1 MKVELEL
8 TDMAGKVLL
17 RLESPFGLTA
27 LPNAGDLVSIDSKQL
42 EVARRHFHYQA
53 NANLRKVAIQCKEDD
68 L

>member
-8 TDMAGKVLL
+8 TDMFGHVLL
-17 RLESPFGLTA
+17 RLESAYGMTA
-27 LPNAGDLVSIDSKQL
+27 MPNIGDLVSIESKQW

-53 NANLRKVAIQCKEDD
+53 NGNLHKVAVQCKEND